1 MAVDQLKLISVM
13 REAVGT
19 VSLRY
24 PGYKEEL
31 FDYLSQ
37 IVMLEREHERRATAI
52 QKKVGDRVAALGLLI
67 DKKGADTK

>member
-24 PGYKEEL
+24 PGYKEG
-31 FDYLSQ
+31 S
-37 IVMLEREHERRATAI
+37 
-52 QKKVGDRVAALGLLI
+52 
-67 DKKGADTK
+67 